1 MTSVAAAQALN
12 IAQIFAA
19 EGIGK
24 GRSNL
29 AAGRCAGGGLIS
41 IREGTSGGIFVFCR
55 QAVESANPGS
65 FRG

>member
-29 AAGRCAGGGLIS
+29 AAGR
-41 IREGTSGGIFVFCR
+41 
-55 QAVESANPGS
+55 
-65 FRG
+65 